1 MVTVVVVANLLIAL
15 TCLYVAW
22 RVWQIRRVLAI
33 AADVVAIAERNTY
46 NVLSRAPQGISRGQ
60 IGTSQLRS
68 RYQKLRLQVQRLE
81 EILQLINLLQRSWLW
96 RSPKIGTRRL

>member
-22 RVWQIRRVLAI
+22 RVWKLRQVLATV
-33 AADVVAIAERNTY
+33 ANAVAIAERNTY
-46 NVLSRAPQGISRGQ
+46 RVLSRAPQGISRGQ

-81 EILQLINLLQRSWLW
+81 EILQLINLLQRSWFW